1 MYRYRSGEQSEAVR
15 FDDMISTILA
25 QTSLAGSGR
34 SSAFRQLVDLLA
46 QGRGGDDV
54 ALLDHAYAVL
64 DQLRREVTPDVRAR
78 AARQLMGYRPPIR
91 LIRVFAG
98 EAPRDV
104 APLFSTIAL
113 TEAEWR
119 ELIPALSPPL
129 RMLVRE
135 RRDLPEAVRRDVDAF
150 GPADMVLSAPSDI
163 IEQEWAATEPGQAE
177 EAVVERVGRLFNE
190 APVAGAVETEAPGD
204 PMLDAG
210 QEQIR
215 DLLARIE
222 AFRAS
227 GAVAGRA
234 AAAAAASAPAG
245 TDNEAPPPEPEPEPE
260 PDAAPAPVD
269 FRWESDAI
277 GQIVWVEGVERAA
290 FIGRTIAVP
299 AVELDDG
306 VDAGAASAFQQR
318 APFRDARLAIP
329 GAAPFSGE
337 WRLSGVPFFDPRDG
351 RFTGFRGTARRPR
364 PDEVRHITS
373 VAPAAVAP
381 EPRSQPLSA
390 DGIRQ
395 MVHEL
400 RTPLN
405 AIMGF
410 AEMIERQMLGPAA
423 QGYRERAGDILA
435 EAQRLL
441 GAVEDLDVAARS
453 GRAEARLADF
463 AAVVDTVVER
473 YRPLARNRG
482 VTIDAEIG
490 RDIPAIAATVEA
502 MDRLVGRLLASVL
515 AMARAGERLSLG
527 LEANGEHDVRLVLL
541 RPAVLVGRS
550 EAELL
555 DPELRIDDLGKEAPA
570 LGLSFG
576 LRLVRQL
583 VQSLGGTLR
592 FDEASFVL
600 DLPAARQ
607 LAERR
612 DDAL

>member
-1 MYRYRSGEQSEAVR
+1 
-15 FDDMISTILA
+15 MISTILA
-25 QTSLAGSGR
+25 QTARAGAGG
-34 SSAFRQLVDLLA
+34 SSAFMQLVDVLA
-46 QGRGGDDV
+46 QGRGEGDK
-54 ALLDHAYAVL
+54 ALLDHAYATL
-64 DQLRREVTPDVRAR
+64 ESLRRVVPAEVRAR
-78 AARQLMGYRPPIR
+78 MARTLVHYNPPAR
-91 LIRVFAG
+91 LVRVFA
-98 EAPRDV
+98 EDAPRDV
-104 APLFSTIAL
+104 APLFTTIKL
-113 TEAEWR
+113 SEGDWR
-119 ELIPALSPPL
+119 ALIPELSPPL

-135 RRDLPEAVRRDVDAF
+135 RRDLPDAVRRDVDAF
-150 GPADMVLSAPSDI
+150 GPADMVLSAPSHI
-163 IEQEWAATEPGQAE
+163 IEQEWASGEGDAREIPDTGR
-177 EAVVERVGRLFNE
+177 VERLFSE
-190 APVAGAVETEAPGD
+190 APVAGEAQAEAPGD
-204 PMLDAG
+204 PGIDAG

-222 AFRAS
+222 AFRTRGKPAEPPPPPMVEPPAAPQPARDENEEAGEATPEPVHAPAS
-227 GAVAGRA
+227 G
-234 AAAAAASAPAG
+234 
-245 TDNEAPPPEPEPEPE
+245 
-260 PDAAPAPVD
+260 D

-290 FIGRTIAVP
+290 FIGRSVAVP

-364 PDEVRHITS
+364 PDEVRQA
-373 VAPAAVAP
+373 APLATAAPP
-381 EPRSQPLSA
+381 EPARKPLSA

-435 EAQRLL
+435 EARRLL

-453 GRAEARLADF
+453 GRSEARVADF
-463 AAVVDTVVER
+463 AAVVGTVVER

-482 VTIDAEIG
+482 VTIDATIAG
-490 RDIPAIAATVEA
+490 DLPAVAAGGEA

-515 AMARAGERLSLG
+515 AMARAGEGLTLG
-527 LEANGEHDVRLVLL
+527 LEANGEDGVRLSLS
-541 RPAVLVGRS
+541 RPAALMERG

-555 DPELRIDDLGKEAPA
+555 DPELRVDDLGKEAPA

-583 VQSLGGTLR
+583 VQSLGGALR
-592 FDEASFVL
+592 FEADAFIL
-600 DLPAARQ
+600 DLPAADRI
-607 LAERR
+607 AERR
-612 DDAL
+612 DDAR